1 MSSMVSRFL
10 IAAVLLTPATC
21 MAADNLGDQL
31 GWQND
36 GAGLSDPTGGNAVLG
51 LQRWRVLTQSDNYSF
66 EDYAGFLVTFPDWP
80 EDTRMQRNA
89 EQAININ
96 SFSPARVLAY
106 FSRFE
111 PTTNAGA
118 AKYAVAL
125 QATGQR
131 DKADQ
136 WARTAWRGGT
146 LTDEDEAVLISRFS
160 SAFSID
166 DHDARMDALLWARAT
181 RDAARQL
188 GFTSP
193 ARRPVFEA
201 RLSQLT
207 EAADANEKAS
217 AVGAIARDDAG
228 YLADRARYLRNSGQ
242 SYAAR
247 QLLASRLP
255 LRVKPAA
262 PDIWFEAMLINAEA
276 AANDRQ
282 WSVAYDIA
290 SKIDDAY
297 YAPTRIADQ
306 NSRVRDKYSD
316 LAWIAGT
323 AALNGMRQ
331 PAKAVPMFDLYAQ
344 SYDSPNITSKGYYWA
359 GRAAAQAGQSEQANA
374 YFEKAAA
381 FPDYFYGQL
390 SLERL
395 GRPLPEFNRKPAI
408 EITEEDRKAYDREPL
423 VIAAKASIRTGPWK
437 EQIRFHRALAY
448 NAKTAKDYLLLSDLA
463 TRIGARDLGVI
474 KGISAL
480 SAGVGPIDETSFP
493 TMQVPFGHESTW
505 TLIHAITRQESQFAE
520 GAISHAGARGLMQL
534 MPGTAREQSGKANLS
549 YNVSSLTEDP
559 QYNIQLGSG
568 YIQRMMDYYGGSY
581 PLAIAAYNAG
591 PGNVNKWLRANGDPR
606 MGGIDWVQWIED
618 IPISETRNY
627 VKRVLE
633 NAVVY
638 DTKNPRGPTIRSD
651 TPLSRY
657 IGKNGRG

>member
-1 MSSMVSRFL
+1 MSSMVSR
-10 IAAVLLTPATC
+10 ILLTGLLLAPGTC
-21 MAADNLGDQL
+21 IAADNIGEQL
-31 GWQND
+31 G
-36 GAGLSDPTGGNAVLG
+36 GHSAEAGLSDPTAGNAVLG

-66 EDYAGFLVTFPDWP
+66 EDYAGFLVTFPGWP
-80 EDTRMQRNA
+80 EDTRMRRNA
-89 EQAININ
+89 EQAIKIN
-96 SFSPARVLAY
+96 SFSPSRVLAY
-106 FSRFE
+106 FARFE

-125 QATGQR
+125 QAAGQR
-131 DKADQ
+131 DKAAQ

-146 LTDEDEAVLISRFS
+146 LTDEDEAALTARFG

-193 ARRPVFEA
+193 ARRPVFAA
-201 RLSQLT
+201 RLAQLT
-207 EAADANEKAS
+207 ESSDANEQAT

-228 YLADRARYLRNSGQ
+228 YLADRARYLRNTGQ

-247 QLLASRLP
+247 QLLATRLP
-255 LRVKPAA
+255 LRVKPAK
-262 PDIWFEAMLINAEA
+262 PDTWFEAMLINAEA

-282 WSVAYDIA
+282 WTVAYDIA
-290 SKIDDAY
+290 SKIEDAY
-297 YAPTRIADQ
+297 AAPTRIADED
-306 NSRVRDKYSD
+306 SRVRDKYSD
-316 LAWIAGT
+316 LAWVAGT

-331 PAKAVPMFDLYAQ
+331 PAKAIRMFDLYAQ

-359 GRAAAQAGQSEQANA
+359 GRAAAEAGQTEQAKA

-395 GRPLPEFNRKPAI
+395 GRPLPAFNRKPAI
-408 EITEEDRKAYDREPL
+408 EITDADRRAFDQEPL
-423 VIAAKASIRTGPWK
+423 VIATKASVRTGPWR

-448 NAKTAKDYLLLSDLA
+448 NAKTAKDYMLISDLA

-474 KGISAL
+474 KGISSL
-480 SAGVGPIDETSFP
+480 GAGIGAIDETSFP
-493 TMQVPFGHESTW
+493 TMQVPFGHEGSW
-505 TLIHAITRQESQFAE
+505 TLIHAITRQESQFAQ

-534 MPGTAREQSGKANLS
+534 MPGTAREQSGKVNLS
-549 YNVSSLTEDP
+549 YDLSALTDDP
-559 QYNIQLGSG
+559 QYNIRLGSG

-581 PLAIAAYNAG
+581 PLAVAAYNAG

-606 MGGIDWVQWIED
+606 MGGIDWVKWIEE

-638 DTKNPRGPTIRSD
+638 DTKNPRGPTIRSE

-657 IGKNGRG
+657 IGKNDRG

>member
-1 MSSMVSRFL
+1 MSSMVSRIV
-10 IAAVLLTPATC
+10 IAALLLSPATC
-21 MAADNLGDQL
+21 MAAEQIS
-31 GWQND
+31 WQ
-36 GAGLSDPTGGNAVLG
+36 GSESGLSDPTGGNAVLG

-66 EDYAGFLVTFPDWP
+66 EDYAGFLVTYPGWP
-80 EDTRMQRNA
+80 EDTRMRRNA

-96 SFSPARVLAY
+96 SFSPSRVLA
-106 FSRFE
+106 FFE
-111 PTTNAGA
+111 KFPPTTNAGA

-125 QATGQR
+125 QASGQS
-131 DKADQ
+131 DKATAM
-136 WARTAWRGGT
+136 ARQAWRGGT
-146 LTDEDEAVLISRFS
+146 LTEDDEAALISRFS
-160 SAFSID
+160 SVLSID

-181 RDAARQL
+181 RDAAGQL
-188 GFTSP
+188 AFTSP
-193 ARRPVFEA
+193 ARRAVFAA
-201 RLSQLT
+201 RLAQLT
-207 EAADANEKAS
+207 ESSDANTQAS

-242 SYAAR
+242 SHAAR

-255 LRVKPAA
+255 LRVKPAM
-262 PDIWFEAMLINAEA
+262 PETWFEAMLINAEA

-282 WSVAYDIA
+282 WTTAYEIA
-290 SKIDDAY
+290 SKIEDAY
-297 YAPTRIADQ
+297 DTPTRIADQ

-316 LAWIAGT
+316 LAWVAGT
-323 AALNGMRQ
+323 SALNGMRQ
-331 PAKAVPMFDLYAQ
+331 PAKAIRMFDLYAQ

-359 GRAAAQAGQSEQANA
+359 GRAAADAGQTEQANA
-374 YFEKAAA
+374 YFEKAAK

-395 GRPLPEFNRKPAI
+395 GRPLPVFNRKPDV
-408 EITEEDRKAYDREPL
+408 EITAADRAAYDVDPL
-423 VIAAKASIRTGPWK
+423 VVAVKASVRTGPWR
-437 EQIRFHRALAY
+437 EQIRFHRALAS
-448 NAKTAKDYLLLSDLA
+448 NAKTAKDYMLISDLS

-480 SAGVGPIDETSFP
+480 GSGIGAIDETAFP
-493 TMQVPFGHESTW
+493 TMPVPFGHESTW

-549 YNVSSLTEDP
+549 YNLSSLTDDP
-559 QYNIQLGSG
+559 QYNIKLGSG

-581 PLAIAAYNAG
+581 PLAVAAYNAG
-591 PGNVNKWLRANGDPR
+591 PGNVNKWIRAKGDPR
-606 MGGIDWVQWIED
+606 MGGIDWIQWIEE

-638 DTKNPRGPTIRSD
+638 DTKNPRGPTIRSE

-657 IGKNGRG
+657 IGKNSRG

>member
-1 MSSMVSRFL
+1 MSSMVSRFV
-10 IAAVLLTPATC
+10 IAALLFTPATC
-21 MAADNLGDQL
+21 MAADNLGEQL
-31 GWQND
+31 GWQNES
-36 GAGLSDPTGGNAVLG
+36 AGLSDPTGGNAVLG

-66 EDYAGFLVTFPDWP
+66 EDYAGFLVTFPGWP

-125 QATGQR
+125 QAAGQR
-131 DKADQ
+131 DKANQ
-136 WARTAWRGGT
+136 WAKTAWRGGT
-146 LTDEDEAVLISRFS
+146 LTQDDEAALISRFS

-188 GFTSP
+188 GFAS
-193 ARRPVFEA
+193 AMRRPVFEA
-201 RLSQLT
+201 RLAQLS
-207 EAADANEKAS
+207 ESADANEKAS

-228 YLADRARYLRNSGQ
+228 YLADRARYLRNHGQ
-242 SYAAR
+242 SAAAR
-247 QLLASRLP
+247 QLLATRP
-255 LRVKPAA
+255 ALRVKPAA
-262 PDIWFEAMLINAEA
+262 PETWFEALLINAEA

-282 WSVAYDIA
+282 WSTAYNIA

-297 YAPTRIADQ
+297 DVPTRIADQ
-306 NSRVRDKYSD
+306 NSRIRDKYSD

-331 PAKAVPMFDLYAQ
+331 PAKAVPLFDLYAQ

-359 GRAAAQAGQSEQANA
+359 GRAAAEAGQTEQANA

-381 FPDYFYGQL
+381 FPDHFYGQL

-395 GRPLPEFNRKPAI
+395 GRPLPVFNRKPAI
-408 EITEEDRKAYDREPL
+408 EITEADRKAYDSEPL
-423 VIAAKASIRTGPWK
+423 VIAATASIRTGPWR

-448 NAKTAKDYLLLSDLA
+448 NATTPKDYMLLSDFS
-463 TRIGARDLGVI
+463 TRIDARDLGVI

-480 SAGVGPIDETSFP
+480 SAGVGAIDETSFP
-493 TMQVPFGHESTW
+493 TMQVPFGHESSW

-549 YNVSSLTEDP
+549 YNVSSLTDDP

-651 TPLSRY
+651 TPLTRY
-657 IGKNGRG
+657 IGKNYKG

>member
-1 MSSMVSRFL
+1 MSSMVSRIV
-10 IAAVLLTPATC
+10 IAALLLSPATC
-21 MAADNLGDQL
+21 MAAEQIS
-31 GWQND
+31 WQ
-36 GAGLSDPTGGNAVLG
+36 GSESGLSDPTGGNAVLG

-66 EDYAGFLVTFPDWP
+66 EDYAGFLVTYPGWP
-80 EDTRMQRNA
+80 EDTRMRRNA

-96 SFSPARVLAY
+96 SFSPSRVLA
-106 FSRFE
+106 FFE
-111 PTTNAGA
+111 KFPPTTNAGA

-125 QATGQR
+125 QASGQS
-131 DKADQ
+131 DKATAM
-136 WARTAWRGGT
+136 ARQAWRGGT
-146 LTDEDEAVLISRFS
+146 LTEDDEAALISRFS
-160 SAFSID
+160 SVLSID

-181 RDAARQL
+181 RDAAGQL
-188 GFTSP
+188 AFTSP
-193 ARRPVFEA
+193 ARRAVFAA
-201 RLSQLT
+201 RLAQLT
-207 EAADANEKAS
+207 ESSDANTQAS

-242 SYAAR
+242 SHVAR

-255 LRVKPAA
+255 LRVKPAM
-262 PDIWFEAMLINAEA
+262 PETWFEAMLINAEA

-282 WSVAYDIA
+282 WTTAYEIA
-290 SKIDDAY
+290 SKIEDAY
-297 YAPTRIADQ
+297 DTPTRIADQ

-316 LAWIAGT
+316 LAWVAGT
-323 AALNGMRQ
+323 SALNGMRQ
-331 PAKAVPMFDLYAQ
+331 PAKAIRMFDLYAQ

-359 GRAAAQAGQSEQANA
+359 GRAAADAGQTEQANA
-374 YFEKAAA
+374 YFEKAAK

-395 GRPLPEFNRKPAI
+395 GRPLPVFNRKPDV
-408 EITEEDRKAYDREPL
+408 EITAADRAAYDVDPL
-423 VIAAKASIRTGPWK
+423 VVAVKASVRTGPWR
-437 EQIRFHRALAY
+437 EQIRFHRALAS
-448 NAKTAKDYLLLSDLA
+448 NAKTTKDYMLISDLS

-480 SAGVGPIDETSFP
+480 GSGIGAIDETAFP
-493 TMQVPFGHESTW
+493 TMPVPFGHESTW

-549 YNVSSLTEDP
+549 YNLSSLTDDP
-559 QYNIQLGSG
+559 QYNIKLGSG

-581 PLAIAAYNAG
+581 PLAVAAYNAG
-591 PGNVNKWLRANGDPR
+591 PGNVNKWIRAKGDPR
-606 MGGIDWVQWIED
+606 MGGIDWIQWIEE

-638 DTKNPRGPTIRSD
+638 DTKNPRGPTIRSE

-657 IGKNGRG
+657 IGKNSRG

>member
-1 MSSMVSRFL
+1 MAS
-10 IAAVLLTPATC
+10 LLLAPATC
-21 MAADNLGDQL
+21 MAADNLGEQL
-31 GWQND
+31 GWQNSD
-36 GAGLSDPTGGNAVLG
+36 AGLSDPTGGNPVLG

-66 EDYAGFLVTFPDWP
+66 EDYAGFLVTFPGWP

-96 SFSPARVLAY
+96 SFSPSRVLAY
-106 FSRFE
+106 FARFE
-111 PTTNAGA
+111 PITNAGA

-125 QATGQR
+125 LAAGQR
-131 DKADQ
+131 DKAEQ

-146 LTDEDEAVLISRFS
+146 LTDEDEAALMARFS
-160 SAFSID
+160 SAFSMD

-181 RDAARQL
+181 RDAAGQL
-188 GFTSP
+188 AFTSP
-193 ARRPVFEA
+193 ARRTVFAA
-201 RLSQLT
+201 RLAQLT
-207 EAADANEKAS
+207 DASDANEQAT
-217 AVGAIARDDAG
+217 AVGTIARDDAG

-247 QLLASRLP
+247 QLLATRLP
-255 LRVKPAA
+255 LRVKPAM
-262 PDIWFEAMLINAEA
+262 PETWFEALLINAEA

-282 WSVAYDIA
+282 WTVAYDIA
-290 SKIDDAY
+290 SKIEDAY
-297 YAPTRIADQ
+297 PVPTPIADQ

-323 AALNGMRQ
+323 SALNGMRQ

-359 GRAAAQAGQSEQANA
+359 GRAAAEAGQTDRANG

-395 GRPLPEFNRKPAI
+395 GRPLPVFNRKPAV
-408 EITEEDRKAYDREPL
+408 EITDQDRRAYDSEPL
-423 VIAAKASIRTGPWK
+423 VIAAKASFRTGPWR
-437 EQIRFHRALAY
+437 EQIRFNRALAY
-448 NAKTAKDYLLLSDLA
+448 NAKTPKDYMLLSDLA
-463 TRIGARDLGVI
+463 VRTGARDLGVI

-480 SAGVGPIDETSFP
+480 SSGVGPIDETSFP
-493 TMQVPFGHESTW
+493 TMPVPFGHESSW
-505 TLIHAITRQESQFAE
+505 TIIHAITRQESQFAE

-549 YNVSSLTEDP
+549 YNLSSLTDDP

-568 YIQRMMDYYGGSY
+568 YIQRMLSYYGGSY
-581 PLAIAAYNAG
+581 PLAVAAYNAG

-606 MGGIDWVQWIED
+606 MGGIDWVKWIEE

-651 TPLSRY
+651 TPLTRY
-657 IGKNGRG
+657 IGKNSPG